1 MTEIDVRAATERD
14 LDAVESLEEQAFTHD
29 RSSRSSLRRFLF
41 SRSCEF
47 LVASLGERIA
57 GYALILFRAGAAVA
71 RLYSIAIDAR
81 VGRRGIGR
89 RLLGVCE
96 AVAVERGC
104 ASLRLEVR
112 PDNERAIALYLS
124 AGYQSFGRHEAYY
137 ADGAPALRLQKP
149 LWRSAAALPG
159 DPPHFHQTKPF
170 TSGPACIIM
179 VLQWAG
185 RHLDPGGDDELLLRK
200 EMSRAEPA
208 SASEADRSLALAEV
222 LRRRGLD
229 PLVHLAEAKASPS
242 ERRLNLGHGPHEK
255 GLWVMS
261 SDLDEAELKRICDGH
276 GLVLTLA
283 TRHFLDRGR
292 RKRWVLVHRLEGG
305 FVVFNDPLF
314 AERPVDNT
322 PSGRNRMLSLELFR
336 RITLRGRTGLSVAI
350 IVRKGSAS

>member
-57 GYALILFRAGAAVA
+57 GYALVLFRAGAAVA

-200 EMSRAEPA
+200 EMSRAESR
-208 SASEADRSLALAEV
+208 SASEADRSLALAAA

-242 ERRLNLGHGPHEK
+242 ERRVN
-255 GLWVMS
+255 
-261 SDLDEAELKRICDGH
+261 
-276 GLVLTLA
+276 
-283 TRHFLDRGR
+283 
-292 RKRWVLVHRLEGG
+292 
-305 FVVFNDPLF
+305 
-314 AERPVDNT
+314 
-322 PSGRNRMLSLELFR
+322 
-336 RITLRGRTGLSVAI
+336 
-350 IVRKGSAS
+350 